1 VIAVTYDRGM
11 TLTLK
16 GQHLKRYRDIAAL
29 FMKYGHG
36 DLVRGAGMEDLVQD
50 AKASAPGET
59 AKASDLAADL
69 EKMGPTF
76 IKLGQLLST
85 RADLLPMPYMEALAR
100 LQDDVEPF
108 PYMEAE
114 AIIASELGVR
124 LSKAFSEFEREPL
137 AAASLGQVHRAVL
150 RNGRPV
156 AVKVQRPGIR
166 ERMAEDLAALA
177 EIAAFADTHTEM
189 GKKFAFVTMLEEF
202 RKTLL
207 RELDYQTEARNLQ
220 TLSENLSAYDRIVVP
235 LPVEDYTTSR
245 VLTIDFIRGHKIT
258 GLNPVTRTE
267 IEGEALAEQLF
278 RAYLQQILVDGFVH
292 ADPHPGNVFLTD
304 DNRIALLDLGMVAR
318 ITPGMQEHLLRL
330 LIAVSEGRA
339 DEAATVSIAL
349 GQIRQGFDE
358 PGFRRDVADLV
369 AQNQNARVGQMQV
382 GRIVLMLARMSGER
396 GIRVPP
402 ELTMLGKT
410 LLNLDQIGRTLDPG
424 FDPNAAIRRHAA
436 DLTRMRVRKS
446 ISPGNV
452 FATLIEMK
460 DFLEYLPR
468 RVNRILD
475 NVANNTFEVK
485 VDAIDEKTLLE
496 GFQKVA
502 NRITVGL
509 ILASLIVGAS
519 LLMQVETTFRILGY
533 PGLAIV
539 CFLAAAGGGVWLVL
553 EIVMA
558 DRRSMRDLGKAKEE
572 KHQAASKRG

>member
-1 VIAVTYDRGM
+1 VTAITYDGSM
-11 TLTLK
+11 AISLK
-16 GQHLKRYRDIAAL
+16 GEHVKRYRDIAAL
-29 FMKYGHG
+29 FMKYGRG
-36 DLVRGAGMEDLVQD
+36 DLVSGAGMDDLVQD
-50 AKASAPGET
+50 AKASTPGT
-59 AKASDLAADL
+59 AAKAEDLAGDL

-100 LQDDVEPF
+100 LQDNVGPF
-108 PYMEAE
+108 PFLEVE
-114 AIIASELGVR
+114 AIITSELGVR
-124 LSKAFSEFEREPL
+124 LSKAFSEFDQEPL

-166 ERMAEDLAALA
+166 DRMAEDLGALA

-189 GKKFAFVTMLEEF
+189 GKKFGFVIMLEEF
-202 RKTLL
+202 RRTLM
-207 RELDYQTEARNLQ
+207 RELDYQTEARNLE
-220 TLSENLSAYDRIVVP
+220 TLAANLKAYDRIVVP
-235 LPVEDYTTSR
+235 QPVEDYTTSR
-245 VLTIDFIRGHKIT
+245 VLTIDFVRGHKIT
-258 GLNPVTRTE
+258 KLNPVTRTE
-267 IEGEALAEQLF
+267 IDGEALAEQLF

-292 ADPHPGNVFLTD
+292 ADPHPGNVFLTE

-318 ITPGMQEHLLRL
+318 ITPDIQESLLRL

-339 DEAATVSIAL
+339 DEAATVSISM

-369 AQNQNARVGQMQV
+369 AQNQNARVAQIQV

-402 ELTMLGKT
+402 EFTMLGKT
-410 LLNLDQIGRTLDPG
+410 LLNLDQIGRTLDPD

-436 DLTRMRVRKS
+436 ELTRMRMRKS

-460 DFLEYLPR
+460 DFLEHLPR

-485 VDAIDEKTLLE
+485 VDAIDEKTLME

-509 ILASLIVGAS
+509 ILAALIVGAA
-519 LLMQVETTFRILGY
+519 LLMRVETTFRILGY
-533 PGLAIV
+533 PGLAII
-539 CFLAAAGGGVWLVL
+539 CFVAAAGGGVWLVM

-558 DRRSMRDLGKAKEE
+558 DRKSLKDLGKAKEQ
-572 KHQAASKRG
+572 KQQAVSKRA

>member
-1 VIAVTYDRGM
+1 MALS
-11 TLTLK
+11 LT
-16 GQHLKRYRDIAAL
+16 GERLKRYRDIAAL
-29 FMKYGHG
+29 FMKYGRG
-36 DLVRGAGMEDLVQD
+36 DLVSGAGMDDLVPD
-50 AKASAPGET
+50 AKTAAPG
-59 AKASDLAADL
+59 AAAQADDLAADL

-100 LQDDVEPF
+100 LQDHVGPF
-108 PYMEAE
+108 PYREVE
-114 AIIASELGVR
+114 AIVTSELGVR
-124 LSKAFSEFEREPL
+124 LSKAFSEFDQEPL

-150 RNGRPV
+150 RHGRPV

-166 ERMAEDLAALA
+166 ERMTEDLEALA
-177 EIAAFADTHTEM
+177 EIAAFADAHTEM
-189 GKKFAFVTMLEEF
+189 GRKYGFALMLEEF

-207 RELDYQTEARNLQ
+207 RELDYQAEARNLQ
-220 TLSENLSAYDRIVVP
+220 TLSENLEAYDRIVVP
-235 LPVEDYTTSR
+235 QPVEDYTTSR
-245 VLTIDFIRGHKIT
+245 VLTIDFVRGHKIT
-258 GLNPVTRTE
+258 KLNPVTRTE
-267 IEGEALAEQLF
+267 IDGEALAEQLF

-318 ITPGMQEHLLRL
+318 ITPDTQESLLRL
-330 LIAVSEGRA
+330 LIAVSEGRG

-349 GQIRQGFDE
+349 GQSRQGFDE

-436 DLTRMRVRKS
+436 ELTRMRMRKT

-452 FATLIEMK
+452 FAALVEVK
-460 DFLEYLPR
+460 DFVEHLPR

-485 VDAIDEKTLLE
+485 VDAIDEKTLME

-509 ILASLIVGAS
+509 ILASLIVGAA
-519 LLMQVETTFRILGY
+519 LLMRVETTFRILGY
-533 PGLAIV
+533 PGLAMV

-553 EIVMA
+553 QIVMA
-558 DRRSMRDLGKAKEE
+558 DRKSLEDLGKAKEV
-572 KHQAASKRG
+572 KQQAASKRA